1 MTVSA
6 YISRFLRFVTVVD
19 GRNNLQIRALL
30 GCSEAT
36 VKRFL
41 NYARQNGLKVSYRGS
56 GYKVDDY
63 GPFDVAKLRQVMGR
77 KG

>member
-1 MTVSA
+1 MTIGT
-6 YISRFLRFVTVVD
+6 YISRFLRFVAVVD
-19 GRNNLQIRALL
+19 GRSNSQIRTVL

-41 NYARQNGLKVSYRGS
+41 NYARQNGLKVSRRGS